1 MSNFVVEMTTSAKT
15 RGYIFAAV
23 AAATYGMNPLFAL
36 PLYADGM
43 NADSVLLFRYLM
55 AMPVLAV
62 MLRLRGHRF
71 SGLTRRQLGAVA
83 VLGIVMAL
91 SSLLLFL
98 AYNYMEAGIASTILF
113 VYPIMVAAIGVVCF
127 HEKLT
132 AMTVLCIALAVGGIA
147 LLYTGGEGGATLSA
161 VGTLIVIASAL
172 SYSIY
177 IVGVDRPILHGVA
190 TLRLTFY
197 LLGFGSLLFIARVT
211 AMGNLTVPT
220 HWTMWGNLLCL
231 ALFPTVISFICTT
244 KAVQY
249 IGATP
254 TAILGALEPVTA
266 VIIGI
271 CVFGE
276 TLTPGETL
284 GLVLI
289 IAAVTF
295 VVAGGS
301 ITAPLVRFRKLFPR
315 ILHRQ

>member
-1 MSNFVVEMTTSAKT
+1 MSIAAMTTSVKT
-15 RGYIFAAV
+15 KGYIFAAV

-43 NADSVLLFRYLM
+43 DADSVLLFRYLM

-62 MLRLRGHRF
+62 MLRVRGHRF
-71 SGLTRRQLGAVA
+71 SGLTGRQLGAVA

-98 AYNYMEAGIASTILF
+98 SYEYMEAGIASTILF
-113 VYPIMVAAIGVVCF
+113 VYPIMVAAIGVVFF

-147 LLYTGGEGGATLSA
+147 LLYTGGAGGATLSA
-161 VGTLIVIASAL
+161 VGTVIVIASAL
-172 SYSIY
+172 SYSVY
-177 IVGVDRPILHGVA
+177 IVGVNRPILHGVA
-190 TLRLTFY
+190 TLWLTFY
-197 LLGFGSLLFIARVT
+197 LLGFGSLLFIARVVT
-211 AMGNLTVPT
+211 ADSLTVPT
-220 HWTMWGNLLCL
+220 HWAMWGNLLCL
-231 ALFPTVISFICTT
+231 ALFPTVVSFICTT

-266 VIIGI
+266 VVIGI
-271 CVFGE
+271 SVFGE

-315 ILHRQ
+315 ILHRQR

>member
-1 MSNFVVEMTTSAKT
+1 M
-15 RGYIFAAV
+15 
-23 AAATYGMNPLFAL
+23 
-36 PLYADGM
+36 
-43 NADSVLLFRYLM
+43 
-55 AMPVLAV
+55 
-62 MLRLRGHRF
+62 
-71 SGLTRRQLGAVA
+71 
-83 VLGIVMAL
+83 
-91 SSLLLFL
+91 
-98 AYNYMEAGIASTILF
+98 
-113 VYPIMVAAIGVVCF
+113 
-127 HEKLT
+127 
-132 AMTVLCIALAVGGIA
+132 
-147 LLYTGGEGGATLSA
+147 
-161 VGTLIVIASAL
+161 
-172 SYSIY
+172 
-177 IVGVDRPILHGVA
+177 
-190 TLRLTFY
+190 
-197 LLGFGSLLFIARVT
+197 LGFGSLLFIARVT